1 MAEILTNL
9 FMFWR
14 METQQRFY
22 RVFSGIV
29 FVSIMLGMLIS
40 MNSSWT
46 TFQDHKVLSGNKF
59 NTTISSKRRS
69 PPYLTYIV
77 SATPKRLNSTMT
89 NLQDKM
95 PGFFNIHHKQSV
107 SFNDS
112 RILRTGDMKVSSL
125 LLTYVDLWSYFGST
139 PDNEFTDND
148 WIFLFE
154 DDVDIVPMSII
165 ERFHPKLY
173 ARWNYS
179 SPNHSLAG
187 RNSIGASSDTREMR
201 RNPCERMS

>member
-14 METQQRFY
+14 MERQKRFY

-29 FVSIMLGMLIS
+29 LFSIMLVTLIS
-40 MNSSWT
+40 MNSSCKT
-46 TFQDHKVLSGNKF
+46 IQDHEVLSVNKF
-59 NTTISSKRRS
+59 NITISIKKRG

-77 SATPKRLNSTMT
+77 SAIPKRFNSTMT
-89 NLQDKM
+89 NLQGKM

-107 SFNDS
+107 SYNDS

-125 LLTYVDLWSYFGST
+125 LLTYVDLWSYFGSR
-139 PDNEFTDND
+139 PDNEFTDTD

-154 DDVDIVPMSII
+154 DDVDIVPLSII

-173 ARWNYS
+173 AKWNYS

-187 RNSIGASSDTREMR
+187 RNSIEASSGAR
-201 RNPCERMS
+201 RNAEKSV